1 MASVRTYQQSC
12 NGGEMSPE
20 MYGRAG
26 DPKYQSGLAKCR
38 NFLIDPRGPAEN
50 RPGFAYVNYA
60 KYADKRVKLIPFTF
74 STDQSM
80 VLEFGEKY
88 IRFHTDGQTLLG
100 SNGQPYEVATPYSA
114 EDLFSL
120 HYVQSA
126 DVLTITHPSYAPR
139 ELRRYSVVDWRLV
152 EINFKGALPSPGAPT
167 VVQSINGDV
176 QNKEDYTREY
186 CITALKADG
195 SNESAAGPSTSIRCN
210 PYGTGA
216 YNTISW
222 NAVSGAELYR
232 VYRNQGG
239 VWCFIGQTKTL
250 SIRDEQID
258 PDASITPPIYDD
270 PFGQSGGIT
279 SVKVT
284 NGGSGY
290 ATKGTINNL
299 LPGTVITYYP
309 DGSHKTTITKNNV
322 LPPVPDTR
330 LAYITES
337 GDSSTPGIG
346 EFKNIPVSTST
357 GSGGSIEFIFSDAR
371 NLGMAPGCYYISGYR
386 IVRNGTGY
394 SPNDHWKGKVLK
406 GNHLWWGVEWDFP
419 IQVLVQQPT
428 VYVTDPTGSGA
439 ELEALTE
446 NGKIIGIVVKK
457 PGSGYTNPVVHIDGS
472 KSGGS
477 GATATASV
485 GKAGDYPSA
494 VTYFEQ
500 RRWFGGTYNRPNN
513 IWATKSGTESDMSY
527 SLPSQDDD
535 RIAIR
540 VAAREANR
548 IQHFVPLSQLM
559 LFTGAAEW
567 RVSPLNSDAITP
579 KSMSVRPQSYVGAN
593 SVQPLV
599 VNNACIYASA
609 RGGHLRECGYSYEA
623 GAFITNDVCLRANH
637 LFDNLEP
644 IDLSYSKAPWPI
656 IWCVSSAGNLITFTY
671 VPEQS
676 VGAFSSLTTDG
687 VFESCTVVPEGEE
700 DVLYVVVR
708 RTINGTT
715 RRFIE
720 RMHERKYTTLEESV
734 HLDCCGTYHG
744 DAKDEISGLTW
755 LEGATVSILADGSV
769 EPNQVVK
776 DGKVKLQEPASL
788 VHIGLP
794 YTADLQTLPIALALQ
809 DGSFGSGHMK
819 NVQKVSVR
827 LVNTSGLQTGPT
839 FEKLTDY
846 PARGTELAG
855 TPPNPITGEVT
866 TQVNPRW
873 GDGGQICIRQNQ
885 PLPMKIVSI
894 TTQLEIV

>member
-1 MASVRTYQQSC
+1 MASIRTYQQSC
-12 NGGEMSPE
+12 NGGELSPE
-20 MYGRAG
+20 MHGRAG
-26 DPKYQSGLAKCR
+26 DPEYQSGLAKCR

-100 SNGQPYEVATPYSA
+100 SDGQPYEVATPYGA
-114 EDLFSL
+114 DDVFVI

-126 DVLTITHPSYAPR
+126 DILTLVHPFYAPR
-139 ELRRYSVVDWRLV
+139 ELRRYSALDWRLV
-152 EINFKGALPSPGAPT
+152 EINFRGSLPSPGKPT
-167 VVQSINGDV
+167 IIQHINSEV
-176 QNKEDYTREY
+176 TNKTDYTREY

-195 SNESAAGPSTSIRCN
+195 TGESSKGPSASIACN
-210 PYGTGA
+210 PYGSGS
-216 YNTISW
+216 YNTITW
-222 NAVSGAELYR
+222 DAVEGAELYR

-239 VWCFIGQTKTL
+239 IWCFIGQTETT
-250 SIRDEQID
+250 SIRDENID
-258 PDASITPPIYDD
+258 PDGSITPPVYDD
-270 PFGQSGGIT
+270 PFSQAKGIS
-279 SVKVT
+279 SVNVT
-284 NGGSGY
+284 DGGSGY
-290 ATKGTINNL
+290 SVKNGCLTKTSV
-299 LPGTVITYYP
+299 TVTASRKLSI
-309 DGSHKTTITKNNV
+309 DGAH
-322 LPPVPDTR
+322 
-330 LAYITES
+330 
-337 GDSSTPGIG
+337 G
-346 EFKNIPVSTST
+346 EVSWPEPQVKIELTDGMGT
-357 GSGGSIEFIFSDAR
+357 GSGGSVSLHEKSRSHSRKEYDYTNKHTYVYETIVHFDAVII
-371 NLGMAPGCYYISGYR
+371 NSPGENYEAPRVKIS
-386 IVRNGTGY
+386 TG
-394 SPNDHWKGKVLK
+394 
-406 GNHLWWGVEWDFP
+406 GNHTDVFGKNNYGKTVDNP
-419 IQVLVQQPT
+419 IINLKTVDLSPT
-428 VYVTDPTGSGA
+428 ITVTDSTGSGA
-439 ELEALTE
+439 ELTAIVNTAGQISSVHVKTPGQ
-446 NGKIIGIVVKK
+446 NYTDPKITIKQ
-457 PGSGYTNPVVHIDGS
+457 
-472 KSGGS
+472 SGGT
-477 GATATASV
+477 GAKASAVV
-485 GKAGDYPSA
+485 GKAGDFPGA

-500 RRWFGGTYNRPNN
+500 RRWFGGTINRPNN
-513 IWATKSGTESDMSY
+513 IWATRSGTESDMSY
-527 SLPSQDDD
+527 SLPTQDDD

-559 LFTGAAEW
+559 LFTAAAEW

-579 KSMSVRPQSYVGAN
+579 KSMSVRPQSYIGAN

-599 VNNACIYASA
+599 INNACIYASA

-623 GAFITNDVCLRANH
+623 GGFVTNDVCLRANH

-656 IWCVSSAGNLITFTY
+656 IWCVSSAGNLIAFTY

-687 VFESCTVVPEGEE
+687 VFESCSVVPEGEE

-720 RMHERKYTTLEESV
+720 RMHERKYTTLEESA

-873 GDGGQICIRQNQ
+873 GDGGQICIRQKT

>member
-1 MASVRTYQQSC
+1 MASIRTYQQSC
-12 NGGEMSPE
+12 NGGELSPE

-26 DPKYQSGLAKCR
+26 DPKYQAGLAKCR

-88 IRFHTDGQTLLG
+88 IRFHTNGQTLLG

-114 EDLFSL
+114 DDLFSL

-126 DVLTITHPSYAPR
+126 DVLTIVHPAYAPR

-152 EINFKGALPSPGAPT
+152 EINFKGALPSPEAPT
-167 VVQSINGDV
+167 VAQSINGDV

-290 ATKGTINNL
+290 GLLRSVSYISQKGRIVGSNGNTVSVNLDAENFHHDDGQGIPYPTITSSQVFYVDGTIEGN
-299 LPGTVITYYP
+299 
-309 DGSHKTTITKNNV
+309 
-322 LPPVPDTR
+322 
-330 LAYITES
+330 
-337 GDSSTPGIG
+337 
-346 EFKNIPVSTST
+346 
-357 GSGGSIEFIFSDAR
+357 GSGGKGRLTYVNNKLTQGMWWDAYLTGVSLTSR
-371 NLGMAPGCYYISGYR
+371 GEGYTEGAQFHASLACGSKGERCDYYFPAVLAHDSAPI
-386 IVRNGTGY
+386 
-394 SPNDHWKGKVLK
+394 
-406 GNHLWWGVEWDFP
+406 
-419 IQVLVQQPT
+419 

-439 ELEALTE
+439 ELAALTE

-477 GATATASV
+477 GATATATV

-579 KSMSVRPQSYVGAN
+579 TSMSVRPQSYVGAN

-599 VNNACIYASA
+599 INNACVYASA

-623 GAFITNDVCLRANH
+623 GGFVTNDVCLRANH

-656 IWCVSSAGNLITFTY
+656 IWCVSSAGNLIAFTY

-708 RTINGTT
+708 RTINGNT

-734 HLDCCGTYHG
+734 HLDCCGTYRG
-744 DAKDEISGLTW
+744 DAKNEISGLTW

-769 EPNQVVK
+769 EPNQVVR
-776 DGKVKLQEPASL
+776 DGKIKLQEPASL

-855 TPPNPITGEVT
+855 TPPTPITGEVT

-873 GDGGQICIRQNQ
+873 GDGGQICVRQNQ

>member
-1 MASVRTYQQSC
+1 MASIRTYQQSC
-12 NGGEMSPE
+12 NGGELSPE

-60 KYADKRVKLIPFTF
+60 KYADKRAWLIPFTF

-80 VLEFGEKY
+80 VLEFGDKY
-88 IRFHTDGQTLLG
+88 IRFHTEGKTLMQSDGT
-100 SNGQPYEVATPYSA
+100 PYEVETPYSA
-114 EDLFSL
+114 DDISEIG
-120 HYVQSA
+120 YIQSA
-126 DVLTITHPSYAPR
+126 DVLTLVHPSYAPR
-139 ELRRYSVVDWRLV
+139 ELRRYSAYDWRLV
-152 EINFKGALPSPGAPT
+152 EINFYGMLPSPAAPT
-167 VVQSINGDV
+167 VIQSINNSV
-176 QNKEDYTREY
+176 SNKTDYVREY
-186 CITALKADG
+186 CVTALKADG
-195 SNESAAGPSTSIRCN
+195 SNESAAGPSASVKCN

-216 YNTISW
+216 YNTITWAS
-222 NAVSGAELYR
+222 VKGAELYR

-239 VWCFIGQTKTL
+239 IWCFIGQTKTL
-250 SIRDEQID
+250 SIRDDNIS
-258 PDASITPPIYDD
+258 PDASITPPVYDD
-270 PFGQSGGIT
+270 PFMQNGGIT
-279 SVKVT
+279 SVTVT

-290 ATKGTINNL
+290 GNKGTIVGVGA
-299 LPGTVITYYP
+299 GTYTSLN
-309 DGSHKTTITKNNV
+309 GRGKNSFSG
-322 LPPVPDTR
+322 LPPYHKDYYCCKGSSY
-330 LAYITES
+330 LADDRVYPEAS
-337 GDSSTPGIG
+337 A
-346 EFKNIPVSTST
+346 FYKIPVSGGNGGAITINLYFDGFRGQGRPAGFT
-357 GSGGSIEFIFSDAR
+357 IEDGGSGYTNGQIWHAKIANYGLGGGSWGDYGGEFSYPLIVS
-371 NLGMAPGCYYISGYR
+371 NL
-386 IVRNGTGY
+386 N
-394 SPNDHWKGKVLK
+394 
-406 GNHLWWGVEWDFP
+406 
-419 IQVLVQQPT
+419 PT
-428 VYVTDPTGSGA
+428 VRVTDPTGTGA
-439 ELEALTE
+439 ELEAVVE
-446 NGKIIGIVVKK
+446 DGKIIKIVVNK
-457 PGSGYTNPVVHIDGS
+457 PGSGYTNPTIHIDS
-472 KSGGS
+472 SASGGS
-477 GATATASV
+477 GATATAKV
-485 GKAGDYPSA
+485 GKAGDFPGA

-500 RRWFGGTYNRPNN
+500 RRWFGGTYNRPSN
-513 IWATKSGTESDMSY
+513 IWATKSGTEADMSY

-548 IQHFVPLSQLM
+548 IRHFVPLPQLM

-579 KSMSVRPQSYVGAN
+579 KSMSVRPQSYVG
-593 SVQPLV
+593 SSPVQPLV
-599 VNNACIYASA
+599 INNACVYVSA

-623 GAFITNDVCLRANH
+623 GGFVTNDVCLRANH
-637 LFDNLEP
+637 LFDNL
-644 IDLSYSKAPWPI
+644 DVTGLAYSKAPWPI
-656 IWCVSSAGNLITFTY
+656 IWCVSSAGNLIAFTY

-687 VFESCTVVPEGEE
+687 TFESCTVVPEGEE

-720 RMHERKYTTLEESV
+720 RMHERKYTKLEESV
-734 HLDCCGTYHG
+734 HLDCCGTYRG

-776 DGKVKLQEPASL
+776 DGKIKLQEPASL

-827 LVNTSGLQTGPT
+827 LVNTSGLQAGPT

>member
-1 MASVRTYQQSC
+1 MASIRTYQQSC
-12 NGGEMSPE
+12 NGGELSPE

-26 DPKYQSGLAKCR
+26 DPKYQAGLAKCR

-88 IRFHTDGQTLLG
+88 IRFHTNGKTLLG

-114 EDLFSL
+114 DDLFSL

-126 DVLTITHPSYAPR
+126 DVLTIVHPAYAPR

-152 EINFKGALPSPGAPT
+152 EINFKGALPSPEAPT

-290 ATKGTINNL
+290 GLLRSVSYISQKGRIVGSNGNTVSVNLDAENFHHDDGQGIPFPTITSSQVFYVDGTIEGN
-299 LPGTVITYYP
+299 
-309 DGSHKTTITKNNV
+309 
-322 LPPVPDTR
+322 
-330 LAYITES
+330 
-337 GDSSTPGIG
+337 
-346 EFKNIPVSTST
+346 
-357 GSGGSIEFIFSDAR
+357 GSGGKGRLTYVNNKLTQGMWWDAYLTGVSLTSR
-371 NLGMAPGCYYISGYR
+371 GEGYTEGAQFHASLECGSKGARCDYYFPAVLAHDSAPI
-386 IVRNGTGY
+386 
-394 SPNDHWKGKVLK
+394 
-406 GNHLWWGVEWDFP
+406 
-419 IQVLVQQPT
+419 

-439 ELEALTE
+439 ELAALTE

-477 GATATASV
+477 GATATATV

-579 KSMSVRPQSYVGAN
+579 TSMSVRPQSYVGAN

-599 VNNACIYASA
+599 INNACVYASA

-623 GAFITNDVCLRANH
+623 GGFVTNDVCLRANH

-656 IWCVSSAGNLITFTY
+656 IWCVSSAGNLIAFTY

-676 VGAFSSLTTDG
+676 VGAFSSLATDG

-708 RTINGTT
+708 RTINGNT

-734 HLDCCGTYHG
+734 HLDCCGTYRG
-744 DAKDEISGLTW
+744 DAKNEISGLTW

-776 DGKVKLQEPASL
+776 DGKIKLQEPASL

-839 FEKLTDY
+839 FDKLTDY

-855 TPPNPITGEVT
+855 TPPTPITGEVT

>member
-1 MASVRTYQQSC
+1 MASIRTYQQSC
-12 NGGEMSPE
+12 NGGELSPE

-26 DPKYQSGLAKCR
+26 DPKYQTGLAKCR

-88 IRFHTDGQTLLG
+88 IRFHTNGQTLLG

-114 EDLFSL
+114 DDLFSL

-126 DVLTITHPSYAPR
+126 DVLTIVHPAYAPR

-152 EINFKGALPSPGAPT
+152 EINFKGALPSPEAPT

-290 ATKGTINNL
+290 GLLRSVSYISQKGRIVGSNGNTVSVNLDAENFHHDDGQGIPYPPITSSQVFYVDGTIEGN
-299 LPGTVITYYP
+299 
-309 DGSHKTTITKNNV
+309 
-322 LPPVPDTR
+322 
-330 LAYITES
+330 
-337 GDSSTPGIG
+337 
-346 EFKNIPVSTST
+346 
-357 GSGGSIEFIFSDAR
+357 GSGGKGRLTYVNNKLTQGMWWDAYLTGVSLTSR
-371 NLGMAPGCYYISGYR
+371 GEGYTEGAQFHASLECGSKGERCDYYFPAVLAHDTAPI
-386 IVRNGTGY
+386 
-394 SPNDHWKGKVLK
+394 
-406 GNHLWWGVEWDFP
+406 
-419 IQVLVQQPT
+419 

-439 ELEALTE
+439 ELAALTE

-477 GATATASV
+477 GATATATV
-485 GKAGDYPSA
+485 GKSGDYPSA

-579 KSMSVRPQSYVGAN
+579 TSMSVRPQSYVGAN

-599 VNNACIYASA
+599 INNACVYASA

-623 GAFITNDVCLRANH
+623 GGFVTNDVCLRANH
-637 LFDNLEP
+637 LFDNLGP

-656 IWCVSSAGNLITFTY
+656 IWCVSSAGNLIAFTY

-708 RTINGTT
+708 RTINGNT

-734 HLDCCGTYHG
+734 HLDCCGTYRG

-776 DGKVKLQEPASL
+776 DGKIKLQEPASL

-839 FEKLTDY
+839 FDKLTDY

-855 TPPNPITGEVT
+855 TPPTPITGEVT

>member
-1 MASVRTYQQSC
+1 MASIRTYQQSC
-12 NGGEMSPE
+12 NGGELSPE

-60 KYADKRVKLIPFTF
+60 KYADKRVRLIPFTF

-114 EDLFSL
+114 DDLFSL

-126 DVLTITHPSYAPR
+126 DVLTIVHPAYAPR
-139 ELRRYSVVDWRLV
+139 ELRRYSAVDWRLV
-152 EINFKGALPSPGAPT
+152 EINFKGALPSPWAPT
-167 VVQSINGDV
+167 VVQSINDDV
-176 QNKEDYTREY
+176 QNKEDYAREY

-239 VWCFIGQTKTL
+239 IWCFIGQTKTL

-290 ATKGTINNL
+290 GLLRSVSYISQKGRIVGSNGNTVSVNLDAENFHHDDGQGIPYPTITSSQVFYVDGTIEGN
-299 LPGTVITYYP
+299 
-309 DGSHKTTITKNNV
+309 
-322 LPPVPDTR
+322 
-330 LAYITES
+330 
-337 GDSSTPGIG
+337 
-346 EFKNIPVSTST
+346 
-357 GSGGSIEFIFSDAR
+357 GSGGKGRLTYVNNKRTQGMWWDAYLTGVSLTSR
-371 NLGMAPGCYYISGYR
+371 GEGYTEGAQFHASLECGSKGARCDYYFPVVLEPASAP
-386 IVRNGTGY
+386 N
-394 SPNDHWKGKVLK
+394 
-406 GNHLWWGVEWDFP
+406 
-419 IQVLVQQPT
+419 
-428 VYVTDPTGSGA
+428 VYVTDATGSGA
-439 ELEALTE
+439 ELEAVVQ
-446 NGKIIGIVVKK
+446 NGVIVSIVIKK

-477 GATATASV
+477 GATATATV

-559 LFTGAAEW
+559 LFTAAAEW

-579 KSMSVRPQSYVGAN
+579 TSMSVRPQSYVGAN

-599 VNNACIYASA
+599 INNACIYASA

-623 GAFITNDVCLRANH
+623 GGFVTNDVCLRANH

-656 IWCVSSAGNLITFTY
+656 IWCVSSAGNLIAFTY

-676 VGAFSSLTTDG
+676 VGAFSSLATDG
-687 VFESCTVVPEGEE
+687 TFESCAVVPEGEE
-700 DVLYVVVR
+700 DVLYVAVR

-720 RMHERKYTTLEESV
+720 RMHERKYTKLEESV
-734 HLDCCGTYHG
+734 YLDCCGTYRG

-776 DGKVKLQEPASL
+776 DGKIKLQEPASL

-855 TPPNPITGEVT
+855 TPPTPITGEVT

-873 GDGGQICIRQNQ
+873 GDGGQICVRQNQ

>member
-1 MASVRTYQQSC
+1 MASIRTYQQSC
-12 NGGEMSPE
+12 NGGELSPE

-38 NFLIDPRGPAEN
+38 NFLVDPRGPAES

-100 SNGQPYEVATPYSA
+100 SNGQPYEVVTPYSA
-114 EDLFSL
+114 DDLFSL

-126 DVLTITHPSYAPR
+126 DVLTIVHPAYAPR

-152 EINFKGALPSPGAPT
+152 EINFKGALPSPSAPT

-222 NAVSGAELYR
+222 AAVSGAELYR

-290 ATKGTINNL
+290 GLLRSVSYISRKGRIVGSNGKTVSVNLEAGNFHHDDSQGIPYPNGTSSQVFYVDGTIEGN
-299 LPGTVITYYP
+299 
-309 DGSHKTTITKNNV
+309 
-322 LPPVPDTR
+322 
-330 LAYITES
+330 
-337 GDSSTPGIG
+337 
-346 EFKNIPVSTST
+346 
-357 GSGGSIEFIFSDAR
+357 GSGGKGRLTYVNNKLTQGIWWDAYLTGVSLTSR
-371 NLGMAPGCYYISGYR
+371 GAGYTDGAQFHASLSCGSKGARCDYYFPVVLEPASAP
-386 IVRNGTGY
+386 N
-394 SPNDHWKGKVLK
+394 
-406 GNHLWWGVEWDFP
+406 
-419 IQVLVQQPT
+419 
-428 VYVTDPTGSGA
+428 VYVTDATGSGA
-439 ELEALTE
+439 ELEAVVQ
-446 NGKIIGIVVKK
+446 NGVIVSIVIKK

-477 GATATASV
+477 GATATATV
-485 GKAGDYPSA
+485 GQSGDFPGA

-579 KSMSVRPQSYVGAN
+579 TSMSVRPQSYVGAN

-599 VNNACIYASA
+599 INNACIYASA

-623 GAFITNDVCLRANH
+623 GGFVTNDVCLRANH

-656 IWCVSSAGNLITFTY
+656 IWCVSSAGNLIAFTY

-687 VFESCTVVPEGEE
+687 TFESCTVVPEGEE
-700 DVLYVVVR
+700 DVLYVAVR
-708 RTINGTT
+708 RTINGNT

-744 DAKDEISGLTW
+744 DTKDEISGLTW

-776 DGKVKLQEPASL
+776 DGKIKLQEPASL

-839 FEKLTDY
+839 FDKLTDY

-855 TPPNPITGEVT
+855 TPPTPITGEVT

>member
-1 MASVRTYQQSC
+1 MASIRTYQQSC
-12 NGGEMSPE
+12 NGGELSPE

-60 KYADKRVKLIPFTF
+60 KYADKRVRLIPFTF

-114 EDLFSL
+114 DDLFSL

-126 DVLTITHPSYAPR
+126 DVLTIVHPAYAPR

-152 EINFKGALPSPGAPT
+152 EINFKGALPSPWAPT

-239 VWCFIGQTKTL
+239 IWCFIGQTKTL

-290 ATKGTINNL
+290 GLLRSVSYISQKGRIVGSNGNTVSVNLDAENFHHDDGQGIPYPTITSSQVFYVDGTIEGN
-299 LPGTVITYYP
+299 
-309 DGSHKTTITKNNV
+309 
-322 LPPVPDTR
+322 
-330 LAYITES
+330 
-337 GDSSTPGIG
+337 
-346 EFKNIPVSTST
+346 
-357 GSGGSIEFIFSDAR
+357 GSGGKGRLTYVNNKRTQGMWWDAYLTGVSLTSR
-371 NLGMAPGCYYISGYR
+371 GEGYTEGAQFHASLACGSKGERCDYYFPAVLGHDSAPI
-386 IVRNGTGY
+386 
-394 SPNDHWKGKVLK
+394 
-406 GNHLWWGVEWDFP
+406 
-419 IQVLVQQPT
+419 

-439 ELEALTE
+439 ELVALTE

-477 GATATASV
+477 GATATATV

-559 LFTGAAEW
+559 LFTAAAEW

-579 KSMSVRPQSYVGAN
+579 TSMSVRPQSYVGAN

-599 VNNACIYASA
+599 INNACIYASA

-623 GAFITNDVCLRANH
+623 GGFVTNDVCLRANH

-656 IWCVSSAGNLITFTY
+656 IWCVSSAGNLIAFTY

-676 VGAFSSLTTDG
+676 VGAFSSLATDG
-687 VFESCTVVPEGEE
+687 TFESCAVVPEGEE
-700 DVLYVVVR
+700 DVLYVAVR

-720 RMHERKYTTLEESV
+720 RMHERKYTKLEESV
-734 HLDCCGTYHG
+734 YLDCCGTYRG

-776 DGKVKLQEPASL
+776 DGKIKLQEPASL

-855 TPPNPITGEVT
+855 TPPTPITGEVT

-873 GDGGQICIRQNQ
+873 GDGGQICVRQNQ

>member
-1 MASVRTYQQSC
+1 MASIRTYQQSC
-12 NGGEMSPE
+12 NGGELSPE

-26 DPKYQSGLAKCR
+26 DPKYQAGLAKCR

-88 IRFHTDGQTLLG
+88 IRFHTNGQTLLG

-114 EDLFSL
+114 DDLFSL

-126 DVLTITHPSYAPR
+126 DVLTIVHPAYAPR

-152 EINFKGALPSPGAPT
+152 EINFKGALPSPEAPS

-290 ATKGTINNL
+290 GLLRSVSYISQKGRIVGSNGNTVSVNLDAENFHHDDGQGIPYPPITSSQVFYVDGTIEGN
-299 LPGTVITYYP
+299 
-309 DGSHKTTITKNNV
+309 
-322 LPPVPDTR
+322 
-330 LAYITES
+330 
-337 GDSSTPGIG
+337 
-346 EFKNIPVSTST
+346 
-357 GSGGSIEFIFSDAR
+357 GSGGKGRLTYVNNKLTQGMWWDAYLTGVSLTSR
-371 NLGMAPGCYYISGYR
+371 GEGYTEGAQFHASLECGSKGERCDYYFPAVLAHDSAPI
-386 IVRNGTGY
+386 
-394 SPNDHWKGKVLK
+394 
-406 GNHLWWGVEWDFP
+406 
-419 IQVLVQQPT
+419 

-439 ELEALTE
+439 ELAALTE

-477 GATATASV
+477 GATATATV

-579 KSMSVRPQSYVGAN
+579 TSMSVRPQSYVGAN

-599 VNNACIYASA
+599 INNACVYASA

-623 GAFITNDVCLRANH
+623 GGFVTNDVCLRANH
-637 LFDNLEP
+637 LFDNLGP

-656 IWCVSSAGNLITFTY
+656 IWCVSSAGNLIAFTY

-676 VGAFSSLTTDG
+676 VGAFSSLATDG

-708 RTINGTT
+708 RTINGNT

-734 HLDCCGTYHG
+734 HLDCCGTYRG
-744 DAKDEISGLTW
+744 DAKNEISGLTW

-769 EPNQVVK
+769 EPNQVVR
-776 DGKVKLQEPASL
+776 DGKIKLQEPASL

-839 FEKLTDY
+839 FDKLTDY

-855 TPPNPITGEVT
+855 TPPTPITGEVT

>member
-1 MASVRTYQQSC
+1 MASIRTYQQSC
-12 NGGEMSPE
+12 NGGELSPE

-60 KYADKRVKLIPFTF
+60 KYADKRAKLIPFTF

-126 DVLTITHPSYAPR
+126 DVLTIVHPAYAPR
-139 ELRRYSVVDWRLV
+139 ELRRYGATDWRLV
-152 EINFKGALPSPGAPT
+152 EINFSGALPSPGAPS
-167 VVQSINGDV
+167 VSQSINGEV
-176 QNKEDYTREY
+176 TNKTDYLREY
-186 CITALKADG
+186 CVTALKADG
-195 SNESAAGPSTSIRCN
+195 SNESAAGASTSIHCN
-210 PYGTGA
+210 PYGSGA

-222 NAVSGAELYR
+222 TAVAGAELYR
-232 VYRNQGG
+232 VYRKQGG
-239 VWCFIGQTKTL
+239 IWCFIGQTKEL
-250 SIRDEQID
+250 SIVDEQID
-258 PDASITPPIYDD
+258 PDGSITPPIYDD
-270 PFGQSGGIT
+270 PFKQNGGIE
-279 SVKVT
+279 SVTIT

-290 ATKGTINNL
+290 GANLTITGIQQYGIKKTYSTDTGALESTVNIALPYTFGSSWPSDGTTKTIDGDGEGGQAVISMRDKTL
-299 LPGTVITYYP
+299 TAIKLSKSGSGYSYGTVKI
-309 DGSHKTTITKNNV
+309 NV
-322 LPPVPDTR
+322 RKGFHHREELVFQCELTR
-330 LAYITES
+330 IA
-337 GDSSTPGIG
+337 
-346 EFKNIPVSTST
+346 
-357 GSGGSIEFIFSDAR
+357 
-371 NLGMAPGCYYISGYR
+371 
-386 IVRNGTGY
+386 
-394 SPNDHWKGKVLK
+394 
-406 GNHLWWGVEWDFP
+406 
-419 IQVLVQQPT
+419 PT
-428 VYVTDPTGSGA
+428 VQVTDATGSGA
-439 ELEALTE
+439 ELTA
-446 NGKIIGIVVKK
+446 IVD
-457 PGSGYTNPVVHIDGS
+457 GSGSVTDIAIVRPGTGYS
-472 KSGGS
+472 KPQIVIMTGNSGGS
-477 GATATASV
+477 GAKATATIA
-485 GKAGDYPSA
+485 KTGDYPSA

-500 RRWFGGTYNRPNN
+500 RRWFGGTYTRPSNV
-513 IWATKSGTESDMSY
+513 WATKSGTESDMSY
-527 SLPSQDDD
+527 SLPTQDDD

-559 LFTGAAEW
+559 LFTAAAEW

-579 KSMSVRPQSYVGAN
+579 KSMSVRPQSYVGSNA
-593 SVQPLV
+593 VQPLV
-599 VNNACIYASA
+599 INNACIYASA

-623 GAFITNDVCLRANH
+623 GGFVTNDVCLRANH

-656 IWCVSSAGNLITFTY
+656 IWCVSSAGNLIAFTY

-687 VFESCTVVPEGEE
+687 IFESCTVVPEGEE
-700 DVLYVVVR
+700 DVPYVVVR

-720 RMHERKYTTLEESV
+720 RMHKRKYTTLEESV
-734 HLDCCGTYHG
+734 HLDCCGTYRG

-776 DGKVKLQEPASL
+776 GGKVKLQEPASL

-873 GDGGQICIRQNQ
+873 GDGGQICIRQKN